1 MEQLGHGV
9 EPSKVTFEKQLG
21 IVQDHSIRWLV
32 NGYEAINNPELVQ
45 KVISMDIL
53 SFSYLSD
60 IFTGFST
67 MFYWTEELQSLI

>member
-67 MFYWTEELQSLI
+67 LFYWTEELQSLI